1 MMPRLVEGFATR
13 MRVPAGKRD
22 VTVFDDALPGFG
34 IRKFVSGKA
43 SYIVKYV
50 AGTTQRKLSLGP
62 VVPGTLS
69 EKRRRASEI
78 LTRARAG
85 QDVVAEKQVA
95 KVKHKAT
102 LGELVPLYLDT
113 KQNVFRPTHFLE
125 ATRYLRRY
133 WSPLHRQTVEAID
146 RRQIVKVIDSLAYEH
161 GKVTSDRARTALSA
175 FFAWAVDRGYLD
187 LNPVQNIQRRAS
199 GASRTRVLSEIEL
212 AAIWSACE
220 DDDYGRIVRLLILTG
235 QRRTE
240 ISDLH
245 RSEVDLG
252 KRLIEL
258 PPERTKNNRSH
269 IVPLS
274 DAGLELLAAIP
285 ERKGREYLFGDG
297 ARGFQGWSKAKA
309 RLDEKLP
316 LKAWTVHDI
325 RRSVVTHLHEL
336 GFAPPHVVEA
346 IVNHVSGHRG
356 GVAGVY
362 NKALYLPER
371 QRALSQWSA
380 YLVGQ
385 SQVGSLPAPLKQM
398 APSNA

>member
-1 MMPRLVEGFATR
+1 MPRLVEGFATR

-34 IRKFVSGKA
+34 IRKFASGKA

-95 KVKHKAT
+95 KVKHKVT
-102 LGELVPLYLDT
+102 LGELVPLYLDA
-113 KQNVFRPTHFLE
+113 KQDVFRPAHFLE

-133 WSPLHRQTVEAID
+133 WSPLHGQAVEAID

-175 FFAWAVDRGYLD
+175 FFAWAIDRGYLD

-199 GASRTRVLSEIEL
+199 GVSRSRVLSETEL
-212 AAIWSACE
+212 GAIWSACE
-220 DDDYGRIVRLLILTG
+220 EDDYGRVIRLLMLTG

-240 ISDLH
+240 IGDLH
-245 RSEVDLG
+245 RSEVDIS

-269 IVPLS
+269 LIPLS
-274 DAGLELLAAIP
+274 DVGLALIAAIP
-285 ERKGREYLFGDG
+285 VREGREYLFGDG

-316 LKAWTVHDI
+316 SLKEWTVHDI

-362 NKALYLPER
+362 NKALYLSER
-371 QRALSQWSA
+371 MRALNLWAVHIATPPTNRVLQA
-380 YLVGQ
+380 
-385 SQVGSLPAPLKQM
+385 AE
-398 APSNA
+398 

>member
-1 MMPRLVEGFATR
+1 

-22 VTVFDDALPGFG
+22 VAVFDDALPGFG
-34 IRKFVSGKA
+34 VRKFASGKA
-43 SYIVKYV
+43 YYFVKFTV
-50 AGTTQRKLSLGP
+50 GAKQRKLSLGP

-69 EKRRRASEI
+69 EARKRASEI
-78 LTRARAG
+78 LMRARAG

-95 KVKHKAT
+95 KVKHKVA
-102 LGELVPLYLDT
+102 LGELVPLYLDA
-113 KQNVFRPTHFLE
+113 KQDAFRPAHFLE

-133 WSPLHRQTVEAID
+133 WSPLHGQAVEAID

-161 GKVTSDRARTALSA
+161 GKVASDRARTALSA
-175 FFAWAVDRGYLD
+175 FFAWAIDRGYLD

-199 GASRTRVLSEIEL
+199 GASRSRVLSESEL
-212 AAIWSACE
+212 VAIWSACE
-220 DDDYGRIVRLLILTG
+220 DDDHGRIIRLLILTG

-240 ISDLH
+240 IGDLQ
-245 RSEVDLG
+245 RSEVDFA

-269 IVPLS
+269 LIPLS
-274 DAGLELLAAIP
+274 DASIELLAGVP
-285 ERKGREYLFGDG
+285 ERAGREYLFGDG

-316 LKAWTVHDI
+316 TLKAWTVHDI

-371 QRALSQWSA
+371 HRAIAQWAA
-380 YLVGQ
+380 YLIVR
-385 SQVGSLPAPLKQM
+385 SQKGAPL
-398 APSNA
+398 ASREVTAVLCHA

>member
-1 MMPRLVEGFATR
+1 MPRLVEGFATR

-34 IRKFVSGKA
+34 IRKFASGKA
-43 SYIVKYV
+43 SYFVKYT

-62 VVPGTLS
+62 AVPGTLS
-69 EKRRRASEI
+69 EVRKRASEVLI
-78 LTRARAG
+78 RARTG
-85 QDVVAEKQVA
+85 QDVVAEKLVA
-95 KVKHKAT
+95 KVKHKVT
-102 LGELVPLYLDT
+102 LGDLVPLYLDA
-113 KQNVFRPTHFLE
+113 KQDVFRPAHFLE

-133 WSPLHRQTVEAID
+133 WSPLHGQAVEAID

-161 GKVTSDRARTALSA
+161 GKVASDRARTALSA
-175 FFAWAVDRGYLD
+175 FFAWAIDRGYLD

-199 GASRTRVLSEIEL
+199 GASRSRVLSESEL
-212 AAIWSACE
+212 ATIWSACE
-220 DDDYGRIVRLLILTG
+220 DDDYGRIIRLLILTG

-240 ISDLH
+240 ISDLR
-245 RSEVDLG
+245 RSEVDIA

-269 IVPLS
+269 LVPLS
-274 DAGLELLAAIP
+274 DASIDLLVGVP
-285 ERKGREYLFGDG
+285 EREGREYLFGDG
-297 ARGFQGWSKAKA
+297 ARGFQGWSKAKT

-316 LKAWTVHDI
+316 TLKAWTVHDI

-371 QRALSQWSA
+371 KRALEVWA
-380 YLVGQ
+380 THMIAAVTGE
-385 SQVGSLPAPLKQM
+385 
-398 APSNA
+398 SNVIAFRGVR